1 MGQPL
6 QELRKAVTLEAQGP
20 GGSQEA
26 PFLAL
31 RFKLPQNL
39 MLLLQVLVCDCLHR
53 HSEVSTRI
61 TPCAGQAG
69 PRSSGAWEPRG
80 AAFP

>member
-1 MGQPL
+1 M
-6 QELRKAVTLEAQGP
+6 TLEAQGS

-26 PFLAL
+26 PFSGL

-69 PRSSGAWEPRG
+69 GPGLRGLGAPEG